1 MSAEKDVDARAA
13 IAELRRL
20 MTIKS
25 LEDIDAPELL
35 ALVDRAVGHVANPDN
50 HKRLS
55 DALAGALTVIRFG
68 ETFGTDPAPAIAQ
81 ATKLLDGLEQ
91 LSRMTD

>member
-1 MSAEKDVDARAA
+1 MSNSPEEDARAA
-13 IAELRRL
+13 ITDLRAL
-20 MTIKS
+20 MAVKMGG
-25 LEDIDAPELL
+25 IDAPELL
-35 ALVDRAVGHVANPDN
+35 ALVDRATGHVQNPDN

-68 ETFGTDPAPAIAQ
+68 EMFGTDPAPAIAQ
-81 ATKLLDGLEQ
+81 AGKLLDGLEQ

>member
-1 MSAEKDVDARAA
+1 MSAGKDEDARAA

-20 MTIKS
+20 IALKM
-25 LEDIDAPELL
+25 DNIDAPELL

-55 DALAGALTVIRFG
+55 DALAGALTVVRFG
-68 ETFGTDPAPAIAQ
+68 EMFGTDPAPAAAQ
-81 ATKLLDGLEQ
+81 AQKLLDGLEQ
-91 LSRMTD
+91 LSRMRD